1 MEIFISE
8 ALFLNIFSVTMLVCI
23 LKASALTAMDCFSI
37 FTFMFLN
44 TFSVSVSHGYI
55 IDLCFIHGM

>member
-23 LKASALTAMDCFSI
+23 LKASALNSYGLF
-37 FTFMFLN
+37 
-44 TFSVSVSHGYI
+44 
-55 IDLCFIHGM
+55 

>member
-23 LKASALTAMDCFSI
+23 LESI
-37 FTFMFLN
+37 SSNSYGLF
-44 TFSVSVSHGYI
+44 
-55 IDLCFIHGM
+55 

>member
-23 LKASALTAMDCFSI
+23 LKASALTAMDCFSN
-37 FTFMFLN
+37 FAFLFLN
-44 TFSVSVSHGYI
+44 TVGHFLYLYHMVI
-55 IDLCFIHGM
+55 

>member
-44 TFSVSVSHGYI
+44 TVVHFLYLYHMVI
-55 IDLCFIHGM
+55 Q

>member
-23 LKASALTAMDCFSI
+23 LKASALTAMDCFS
-37 FTFMFLN
+37 TFAFLFLN
-44 TFSVSVSHGYI
+44 TVVHFLYLYHMVI
-55 IDLCFIHGM
+55 